1 MKQIIG
7 NKIYSEMLVKR
18 IAKTR
23 NPHGVTT
30 DLFHLLSSK
39 KPDEWFKNHPLVS
52 IAESGKKLMGVAP
65 EVLKGLLGITPN
77 IKGATKVLINKLILN
92 KVFLSMF
99 VTNQEFRQASLQ
111 ALMDYNE
118 SIHQGTTNISKTH
131 QL

>member
-1 MKQIIG
+1 MQPIG
-7 NKIYSEMLVKR
+7 NKIYSEMLIKR
-18 IAKTR
+18 IAKGR

-39 KPDEWFKNHPLVS
+39 DPSVWFNNHPLVS
-52 IAESGKKLMGVAP
+52 IAESGKNLMGVAP
-65 EVLKGLLGITPN
+65 EVLKILLNITPN

-92 KVFLSMF
+92 KVFLAMF
-99 VTNQEFRQASLQ
+99 VTNQDFQHAALGSLV
-111 ALMDYNE
+111 DYNN